1 MALRLTAAADYAIR
15 AMIHIA
21 CVPEGQPAM
30 GNEVARMQG
39 IPSSFMAK
47 ILRRLVRAGLLRSSR
62 GAHGGFF
69 LARLATEV
77 NLLDVVEAIEGP
89 LTLTTCSTE
98 PDGCQWA
105 PDCPASS
112 VWYQVQQQMADVLRT
127 ASLESMVSAPRKK
140 GKISLNVVSPQDF
153 ARSGASRMG

>member
-21 CVPEGQPAM
+21 CVPEGAPAM
-30 GNEVARMQG
+30 GNDVARMQG
-39 IPSSFMAK
+39 IPASFMAK

-69 LARLATEV
+69 LARSATEV

-89 LTLTTCSTE
+89 LTLTTCSNE
-98 PDGCQWA
+98 PGGCQWA

-112 VWYQVQQQMADVLRT
+112 VWYSVQEQMAEVLRKAT
-127 ASLESMVSAPRKK
+127 LEAMVSMPRRN
-140 GKISLNVVSPQDF
+140 GKIVMNLGTVREAEPLGQ
-153 ARSGASRMG
+153 RMG

>member
-21 CVPEGQPAM
+21 CVPEGAPAM
-30 GNEVARMQG
+30 GNDVARMQG
-39 IPSSFMAK
+39 IPASFMAK

-89 LTLTTCSTE
+89 LTLTTCSNE
-98 PDGCQWA
+98 PGGCQWA

-112 VWYQVQQQMADVLRT
+112 VWFTVQERMAEVLRGAT
-127 ASLESMVSAPRKK
+127 LEEMVSMPRRN
-140 GKISLNVVSPQDF
+140 GKVVVSF
-153 ARSGASRMG
+153 ASVKEPAAAGERMG

>member
-21 CVPEGQPAM
+21 CVPEGAPAM
-30 GNEVARMQG
+30 GNDVARMQG
-39 IPSSFMAK
+39 IPASFMAK

-69 LARLATEV
+69 LARSATEV

-89 LTLTTCSTE
+89 LTLTTCSSE
-98 PDGCQWA
+98 PGGCQWA

-112 VWYQVQQQMADVLRT
+112 VWYHVQEQMAEVLRT
-127 ASLESMVSAPRKK
+127 ATLEAMVSMPRRN
-140 GKISLNVVSPQDF
+140 GKIAMSVGTIREAEPAGQ
-153 ARSGASRMG
+153 RMG